1 MSMWG
6 NHVTLCIQ
14 DIGEETGSSAVMGPA
29 GETQEA
35 GQVAFPLWCPSPT
48 LRPQLPLP
56 DPHPS

>member
-1 MSMWG
+1 M
-6 NHVTLCIQ
+6 TLCIQ

-35 GQVAFPLWCPSPT
+35 GQVAFPLWCPHPT

-56 DPHPS
+56 GPHPS